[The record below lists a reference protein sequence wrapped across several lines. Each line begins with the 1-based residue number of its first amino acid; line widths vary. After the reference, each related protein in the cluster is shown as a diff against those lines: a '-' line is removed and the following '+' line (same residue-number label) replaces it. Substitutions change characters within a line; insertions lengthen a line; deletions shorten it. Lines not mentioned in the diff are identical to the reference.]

1 MKPKSMTGAARFQQL
16 CQLPPGKLLYVY
28 NGVMGLPNGTFRGR
42 ELVKEGMIRSI
53 LGKEGF
59 VQEDYRE
66 HD

>member
-1 MKPKSMTGAARFQQL
+1 MKPKSMTGTARFQQL
-16 CQLPPGKLLYVY
+16 RQLPPGKLLYLY

-59 VQEDYRE
+59 AQVDYAE
-66 HD
+66 QD